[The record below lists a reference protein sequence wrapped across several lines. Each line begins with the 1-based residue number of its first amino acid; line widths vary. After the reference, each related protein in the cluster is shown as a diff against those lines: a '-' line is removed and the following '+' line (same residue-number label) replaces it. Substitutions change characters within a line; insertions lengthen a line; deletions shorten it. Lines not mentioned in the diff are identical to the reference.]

1 MKNMK
6 QTHILFIYLVFC
18 TLTFD
23 IFNVIKPV
31 HLSIIIIILKLSNN
45 ILFSVTVD
53 QLLRY

>member
-31 HLSIIIIILKLSNN
+31 HLSIVIIILKLSNN